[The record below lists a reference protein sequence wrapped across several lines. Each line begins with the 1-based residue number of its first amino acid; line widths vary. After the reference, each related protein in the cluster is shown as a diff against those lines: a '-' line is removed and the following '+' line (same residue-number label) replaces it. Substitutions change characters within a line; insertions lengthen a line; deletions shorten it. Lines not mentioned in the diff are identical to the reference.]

1 MKQTIALLS
10 RKGGAGKSSTV
21 SAIAAGLNKRGYRVL
36 VCDVDGQANTSYIMR
51 AADGPTLYDVLI
63 GAAPVSE
70 AIQHA
75 ETGDI
80 IPASQELDMS
90 EVRMTGEKRE
100 FRLKEALETVKDSY
114 DFIVLDTAPAFGVLT
129 INALAA
135 ASGVVIPVQAD
146 VWSLTGLQQIGELVG
161 ATRRSIN
168 PSLAVYGL
176 LLTRFNSRS
185 VLSRDLTEAFNKA
198 AAQMGTRLFSASIRE
213 GVSVKEAQVRRQDL
227 FSYAPNSN
235 PAKDYSAFVD
245 ELLTVLGEKG
255 A

>member
-1 MKQTIALLS
+1 MKRTIALLS
-10 RKGGAGKSSTV
+10 RKGGAGKSSTA
-21 SAIAAGLNKRGYRVL
+21 SAIVAGLIKRGYRVL

-51 AADGPTLYDVLI
+51 AEEGSTLYDVLL
-63 GAAPVSE
+63 GKVQASE
-70 AIQHA
+70 AIQHT

-80 IPASQELDMS
+80 IPASQELDMA
-90 EVRMTGEKRE
+90 EVRMRGKRRE
-100 FRLKEALETVKDSY
+100 FRLRDELETIKANY

-146 VWSLTGLQQIGELVG
+146 VWSLTGLQQIGELIN
-161 ATRRSIN
+161 ATRRSLN

-176 LLTRFNSRS
+176 LLTRFSSRS
-185 VLSRDLTEAFNKA
+185 VLSRDLTEAFDKA
-198 AAQMGTRLFSASIRE
+198 ASQMGTRLFSASIRE
-213 GVSVKEAQVRRQDL
+213 GVAVKEAQVRRQDL

-235 PAKDYSAFVD
+235 PAKDYSSFVD
-245 ELLTVLGEKG
+245 ELLTVLEKEG